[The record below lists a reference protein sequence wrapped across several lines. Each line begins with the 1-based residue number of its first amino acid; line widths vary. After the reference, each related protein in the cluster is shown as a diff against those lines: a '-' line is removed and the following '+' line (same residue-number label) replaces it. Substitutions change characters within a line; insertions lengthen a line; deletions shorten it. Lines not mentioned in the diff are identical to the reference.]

1 MLSSLTARL
10 AVIGLAV
17 VIVAA
22 LIGIYVAYLLRS
34 PPPVEARQT
43 AAHTAQ
49 LTLKTEPAVG
59 PQGGNPPWVSYLIQ
73 NPQGKW
79 IHSTIFKVP
88 GHSLVHV
95 TLLQYDGDSGSETLS
110 SPKST
115 APSATRCGSTA
126 S

>member
-22 LIGIYVAYLLRS
+22 LIGFYVAYLLRS

-49 LTLKTEPAVG
+49 LNLKTEPAVG
-59 PQGGNPPWVSYLIQ
+59 PRGAIRRGSPTSSRTRKASGSTARYSKSRGTPWSMSRCS
-73 NPQGKW
+73 
-79 IHSTIFKVP
+79 STTAIA
-88 GHSLVHV
+88 
-95 TLLQYDGDSGSETLS
+95 GSETLS